1 MNIWIDIIFLI
12 ILYMFVFYKTWKNQ
26 GKQIFLVKTIMYIY
40 LGFVLHLTL
49 MPVLV
54 SLPFVFNH
62 PYHPMNLIP
71 FAGVMNNRMNFIR
84 QVGFNVILTIP
95 FGFLLPLTMKC
106 RKKNLF
112 LKTVLFTFLLSLSIE
127 LLQPLLHDFRVADV
141 TDLITNTTGGVIGYM
156 FYLVLITLLSKT
168 KNNKNHYQ

>member
-1 MNIWIDIIFLI
+1 MNIWIDIIFLF
-12 ILYMFVFYKTWKNQ
+12 ILYMFVFYKTWKKQ

-71 FAGVMNNRMNFIR
+71 FAGVINNRMNFIR
-84 QVGFNVILTIP
+84 PVGFNVILTIP
-95 FGFLLPLTMKC
+95 FGFLLPHTMKC

-112 LKTVLFTFLLSLSIE
+112 LKTVLSTFLLSLSIE

>member
-1 MNIWIDIIFLI
+1 MKIWIDILFLT
-12 ILYMFVFYKTWKNQ
+12 ILYIFVFYKSWKKQ

-49 MPVLV
+49 MPVLT

-84 QVGFNVILTIP
+84 QVGYNVVLTIP
-95 FGFLLPLTMKC
+95 FGFLFPLTKKC
-106 RKKNLF
+106 SNNNLF
-112 LKTVLFTFLLSLSIE
+112 LKTVISTFLLSLCVE
-127 LLQPLLHDFRVADV
+127 LLQPLLHEFRVGDI
-141 TDLITNTTGGVIGYM
+141 TDLITNTTGGVIGYILYIILQPNKLLN
-156 FYLVLITLLSKT
+156 YLI
-168 KNNKNHYQ
+168 H